1 MTKVMSPVRMDG
13 TPDGNRTPI
22 FVAMVAINTDREPLP
37 VNCMVEGVTKLEEAF
52 ICIPDAVEKTL
63 MEMLSNVPK

>member
-1 MTKVMSPVRMDG
+1 MLFQTQYVYKKW
-13 TPDGNRTPI
+13 I
-22 FVAMVAINTDREPLP
+22 VAMVAINTDREPLP

-52 ICIPDAVEKTL
+52 MCIPDAVEKTL

>member
-1 MTKVMSPVRMDG
+1 
-13 TPDGNRTPI
+13 
-22 FVAMVAINTDREPLP
+22 VAMVAINTDREPLP

-52 ICIPDAVEKTL
+52 MCIPDAVEKTL